1 MKSLKK
7 VRGKK
12 ISQHHWRT
20 KKQILVGMKA
30 RVTRCKIFIISVQWD
45 TNLHIMDY
53 QLQKE
58 VLSILNCLYLIEKNL
73 AKNKIVSI
81 INAQSMLSQNVE
93 RQRVNSTLQ
102 WLKTTS

>member
-1 MKSLKK
+1 MRYALERLNFVPAK
-7 VRGKK
+7 KK
-12 ISQHHWRT
+12 IY
-20 KKQILVGMKA
+20 L
-30 RVTRCKIFIISVQWD
+30 
-45 TNLHIMDY
+45 DY
-53 QLQKE
+53 QMQKE

-102 WLKTTS
+102 

>member
-7 VRGKK
+7 VRGK
-12 ISQHHWRT
+12 ILLNNTEEQRN
-20 KKQILVGMKA
+20 QLLVGMKA
-30 RVTRCKIFIISVQWD
+30 RATRCKIFIIWVQWVS
-45 TNLHIMDY
+45 NLHIMDY
-53 QLQKE
+53 QMQKE

-102 WLKTTS
+102 WLKITS

>member
-1 MKSLKK
+1 
-7 VRGKK
+7 
-12 ISQHHWRT
+12 
-20 KKQILVGMKA
+20 
-30 RVTRCKIFIISVQWD
+30 
-45 TNLHIMDY
+45 MDY
-53 QLQKE
+53 QMQKE